1 MYQRYGGQLP
11 QYIIIL
17 KTTNKKTCRT
27 TVPGTIV
34 DLMTGTLI
42 THSASSADN
51 RHKWNLQKK
60 IIIMITTECPLQQR
74 WCEYRACIALTVCCL
89 CPRTALSFLP
99 RLYFGC
105 YVLSHSSGFLGRFSK
120 WNSAVFSERSSC
132 SQFLIVATRRC
143 LLPSSFPFLLCFF
156 TLMLWYIDPLYS
168 IIIRRHITLVM
179 SIRAQ
184 QIRNQHHHF
193 LTVVNIWISI

>member
-1 MYQRYGGQLP
+1 M
-11 QYIIIL
+11 
-17 KTTNKKTCRT
+17 K
-27 TVPGTIV
+27 
-34 DLMTGTLI
+34 
-42 THSASSADN
+42 S
-51 RHKWNLQKK
+51 LQKK
-60 IIIMITTECPLQQR
+60 THHDYNRMSLQQR
-74 WCEYRACIALTVCCL
+74 WCEYPACIAFTVCFL

-105 YVLSHSSGFLGRFSK
+105 YALSRSSGLVRPLFKTAWK
-120 WNSAVFSERSSC
+120 WNSAVFSELSSC

-168 IIIRRHITLVM
+168 IIIRRHVTLVM